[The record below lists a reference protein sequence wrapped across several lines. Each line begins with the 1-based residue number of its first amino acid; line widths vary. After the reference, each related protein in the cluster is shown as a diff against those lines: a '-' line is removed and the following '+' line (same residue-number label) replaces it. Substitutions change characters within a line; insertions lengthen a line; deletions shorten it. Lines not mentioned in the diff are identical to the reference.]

1 MSLPGLRLRSAD
13 CGLRSGRLRL
23 RGDTHAGLRITSV
36 VMRHQGGPRGLE
48 EKMIYTFEWF
58 CARFVDFNNFSLLI
72 ES

>member
-13 CGLRSGRLRL
+13 CALRSGRLPL
-23 RGDTHAGLRITSV
+23 GTHTPVFASRH
-36 VMRHQGGPRGLE
+36 VMRQGGPRGLE